1 MEVLQNFLE
10 TSQFPILTAFIL
22 GLMTAI
28 SPCPLAT
35 NITAIGFISKDI
47 VSQRKVFINGLV
59 YTLGRAISYTGIGL
73 LFFFGA
79 SQFEFAGFF
88 QEWGEKLLGPLL
100 IIIGLFM
107 LGVLKIKIPGI
118 GGSLTEVMEKKSNSG
133 FWGVLLLGVVF
144 ALAFCPYSGVLY
156 FGMLMPMTISSAS
169 GLYLPIFFAIA
180 TGIPVIIFAW
190 LIAFSVGSIGNVYNK
205 LKTICYCKTVTG
217 KEIKDAMSKG
227 AKTLKD
233 IQVATGACTGNKCSE
248 LNPSGKCCS
257 DDIKLLLNNSNT
269 SSTCCCC
276 S

>member
-1 MEVLQNFLE
+1 MEVLQDFLE
-10 TSQFPILTAFIL
+10 TSQFPIFTAFIL

-47 VSQRKVFINGLV
+47 DSQRKVFVNGLV
-59 YTLGRAISYTGIGL
+59 YTLGRAVSYTGIGL
-73 LFFFGA
+73 LFFFGV

-107 LGVLKIKIPGI
+107 FGVLKLKIPGI
-118 GGSLTEVMEKKSNSG
+118 GSLTEKMESKSNSG
-133 FWGVLLLGVVF
+133 FWGVLLLGIVF

-156 FGMLMPMTISSAS
+156 FGMLIPMTISSAS
-169 GLYLPIFFAIA
+169 GLYLPLFFALA

-205 LKTICYCKTVTG
+205 LKIFEFWFRRVVAIVFIAVGLYYIITIYF
-217 KEIKDAMSKG
+217 
-227 AKTLKD
+227 
-233 IQVATGACTGNKCSE
+233 
-248 LNPSGKCCS
+248 
-257 DDIKLLLNNSNT
+257 
-269 SSTCCCC
+269 
-276 S
+276 